1 MIGKIEKSPQMD
13 MFQTPLIHFINKQH
27 ELYQLSTQIIW
38 DEVESDFSPYYKEQG
53 RPAVPIR
60 KMVGMTLLKY
70 IFDLS
75 DEELVERWIENPY
88 WQHFTGELFFQTK
101 KPFDPSD
108 FVHFRKRIGE
118 SGAEKILSLSIRLS
132 YKGKEIKEAEVIADT
147 TVQEKNITFP
157 TDTKLHKKIIDQCNK
172 IADKEKIIVRQN
184 YKRTIKQLMIEQR
197 FRNHPKRKKRALSAA
212 RKIKTI
218 AGRMVRDI
226 TRKMDETQS
235 TSYKEKTDIFLKIL
249 SQQKDTNNK
258 IYSIHE
264 PNVKCIAKGK
274 EAKPY
279 EFGNKSSFVVG
290 SKSGIIL
297 GAMAFEENVYD
308 GDTLLP
314 QLNQIRRVAG
324 IEPKICIVDR
334 GYRGRKKI
342 ENTEIVS
349 PKPLPQGTNNYQK
362 QKTRKRFRRRAGI
375 EPIIGHIKH
384 DHRLIRNYLRGV
396 MGDKVNTLLAA
407 SAFNIKK
414 LLNTIKQQV
423 KNIFH
428 FFYLLFSNRFY
439 VNLISENL
447 VF

>member
-1 MIGKIEKSPQMD
+1 MVGKIDKTPQMD
-13 MFQTPLIHFINKQH
+13 MFQTPLIHFINKHH
-27 ELYQLSTQIIW
+27 ELYQLSTQINW
-38 DEVESDFSPYYKEQG
+38 DELESDFSQYYHEQG

-70 IFDLS
+70 IFNLS

-88 WQHFTGELFFQTK
+88 WQHFTGEIFFQSK

-118 SGAEKILSLSIRLS
+118 SGAEKILSLSIRLC
-132 YKGKEIKEAEVIADT
+132 YKGKEIKETEVVADT

-157 TDTKLHKKIIDQCNK
+157 TDTKLHKKIIDQCNR
-172 IADKEKIIVRQN
+172 IAEKEKIVVRQS
-184 YKRTIKQLMIEQR
+184 YKRKIKQLMIEQR
-197 FRNHPKRKKRALSAA
+197 FRSHPKRKKTALSAA

-226 TRKMDETQS
+226 TRKMNESQS
-235 TSYKEKTDIFLKIL
+235 SFHKEKINIFLKIL
-249 SQQKDTNNK
+249 SQQKDSKNK

-314 QLNQIRRVAG
+314 QLDQIKRVAG
-324 IEPKICIVDR
+324 IEPGICIVDR

-342 ENTEIVS
+342 DNTEIIS
-349 PKPLPQGTNNYQK
+349 PKPLPKGTNNYQK

-384 DHRLIRNYLRGV
+384 DHRLIRNYLKGV

-407 SAFNIKK
+407 SAFNLKK
-414 LLNTIKQQV
+414 LLNDIKQQV

-428 FFYLLFSNRFY
+428 FFDQLFSDHFY
-439 VNLISENL
+439 VNLIFQNP